1 LHLIDEVSA
10 HPGVAWGLLLAD
22 GLWVVFS
29 VIVGFPA
36 RLESVFQPLVAAVT
50 LALVFVIQHTQAREQ
65 LVVQRKLDALLQ
77 ALPRADNTL
86 IGLEEASDE
95 ALAAVHAEH
104 RELRSD
110 AVSE

>member
-1 LHLIDEVSA
+1 MS
-10 HPGVAWGLLLAD
+10 GG
-22 GLWVVFS
+22 
-29 VIVGFPA
+29 
-36 RLESVFQPLVAAVT
+36 
-50 LALVFVIQHTQAREQ
+50 Q
-65 LVVQRKLDALLQ
+65 LK
-77 ALPRADNTL
+77 ALPRADKTL